1 MIVKRELSIPF
12 TTALKKLIEL
22 DHDAMGAYEVALHRL
37 ENKEYKR
44 MFEEFKRDHERHMN
58 EIAKFLRL
66 YNEIPPTKFRL
77 KSFLSQ
83 GKSSLLTLSGDKAIL
98 YAMRSYELD
107 MNEAYTR
114 IIRYDDKKIPQP
126 LQRTLQQGLQDDR
139 CHLNWIENKLLNEI
153 NQNKG

>member
-1 MIVKRELSIPF
+1 MSVKRELPINF
-12 TTALKKLIEL
+12 TAALKQLIEL
-22 DHDAMGAYEVALHRL
+22 DHDAMEAYEAALHRL

-44 MFEEFKRDHERHMN
+44 TSEEFKRDHEGHIN

-66 YNEIPPTKFRL
+66 YNAIPPTKFRL
-77 KSFLSQ
+77 KSFLSP
-83 GKSSLLTLSGDKAIL
+83 GKASLLTLSGDKAIL
-98 YAMRSYELD
+98 YAMRSNELD

-126 LQRTLQQGLQDDR
+126 LQRTLQQGLQDEK

-153 NQNKG
+153 NYNKG